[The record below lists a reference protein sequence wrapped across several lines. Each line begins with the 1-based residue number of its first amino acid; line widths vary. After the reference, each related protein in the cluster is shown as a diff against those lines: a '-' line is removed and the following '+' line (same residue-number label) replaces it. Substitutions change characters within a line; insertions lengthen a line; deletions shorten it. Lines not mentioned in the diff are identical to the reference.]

1 MRQSLK
7 TRLLSAAYKA
17 ACAFAEKVFAF
28 TESIREKKDSSYL
41 DDLYDHRDA
50 LEDELR
56 EGEELAHAQRRRNEY
71 VARELAVT
79 EREIYGPDYTPTCTL
94 HKVRDFDDLPPPQ
107 GMVEIDLDPIK
118 YVDEDEAPAGY
129 KAVLSSGGCTGCAFD
144 PLGTCPGSSG
154 SALPSCFA
162 DQRGD
167 RQEVVFV
174 KQ

>member
-28 TESIREKKDSSYL
+28 TESIREKKEDSYL

-50 LEDELR
+50 LAEELR
-56 EGEELAHAQRRRNEY
+56 EGEELAHVQRRRNEY

-79 EREIYGPDYTPTCTL
+79 EREIYGPTCTL
-94 HKVRDFDDLPPPQ
+94 HKVQDFDDLPAPQ

-118 YVDEDEAPAGY
+118 YVDEDDAPWGY
-129 KAVLSSGGCTGCAFD
+129 KAAVSSGGCTGCSFD
-144 PLGTCPGSSG
+144 PLGTCPSNDGG
-154 SALPSCFA
+154 PVRCNAEF
-162 DQRGD
+162 RGD
-167 RQEVVFV
+167 GKEVIF
-174 KQ
+174 QRRA